1 MTDKIFIDT
10 NILLYLSIKDEA
22 KTGVLTN
29 LIYKQKQ
36 ATISTQVL
44 GEFSNVIYRKQ
55 LLSPD
60 KLIDYLNIYSSEF
73 EVVNIV
79 SDTII
84 NSIRIK
90 EKYKFSF
97 WDSMIISSAIEA
109 NCTILYSEDMHHK
122 QLIENKITIVNP
134 FK

>member
-1 MTDKIFIDT
+1 
-10 NILLYLSIKDEA
+10 
-22 KTGVLTN
+22 
-29 LIYKQKQ
+29 
-36 ATISTQVL
+36 L